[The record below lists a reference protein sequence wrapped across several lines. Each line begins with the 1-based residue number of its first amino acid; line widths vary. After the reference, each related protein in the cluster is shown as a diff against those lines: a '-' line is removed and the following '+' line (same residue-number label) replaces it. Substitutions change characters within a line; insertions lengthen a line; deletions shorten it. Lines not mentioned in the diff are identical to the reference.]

1 MQRIEI
7 RDVFM
12 NNMASKLSITSL
24 IVIFATALGAC
35 SGGGSEDAT
44 NQVVGVAPATSPPP
58 PPPATNNPPTIS
70 GTPGTSV
77 LIGDT
82 YTFTP
87 AASDPD
93 NDPLTFSVQG
103 QPKWAA
109 FSDTTGVLSGAP
121 SVADVGSYAGIV
133 ISVSDGDMSA
143 NLPQFSLAVV
153 QNADGSITVSWTPP
167 TLNEDGSA
175 LALTELAEYKLYYG
189 TSSGNHDNDKWVSVG
204 TGLTTYVIE
213 NLTPATYF
221 IVATA
226 INSDGVE
233 SGFSN
238 EATKQ
243 VL

>member
-1 MQRIEI
+1 
-7 RDVFM
+7 M
-12 NNMASKLSITSL
+12 NKLARKLGIT
-24 IVIFATALGAC
+24 IWIAIFATALGAC
-35 SGGGSEDAT
+35 SGGGSEDAASE
-44 NQVVGVAPATSPPP
+44 VVDVAPAASPPP

-70 GTPGTSV
+70 GTPPGASV

-82 YTFTP
+82 YSFTP

-93 NDPLTFSVQG
+93 NDPLTFSVQRK
-103 QPKWAA
+103 PVWAE
-109 FSDTTGVLSGAP
+109 FSDTTGDLSGTP
-121 SVADVGSYAGIV
+121 SLAHVGTYEGIV

-175 LALTELAEYKLYYG
+175 LALTDLAAYKFYYG
-189 TSSGNHDNDKWVSVG
+189 TSSGSYDKEVLVNAE
-204 TGLTTYVIE
+204 GLSSYVIE

-226 INSDGVE
+226 INRDEVE
-233 SGFSN
+233 SRRSN

>member
-1 MQRIEI
+1 
-7 RDVFM
+7 M
-12 NNMASKLSITSL
+12 NKMARKLGITSW

-35 SGGGSEDAT
+35 SGGGSEDAASE
-44 NQVVGVAPATSPPP
+44 VVDVAPAASPPPP

-77 LIGDT
+77 LIGDS

-103 QPKWAA
+103 KPAWAA

-143 NLPQFSLAVV
+143 NLPQFSLVVV
-153 QNADGSITVSWTPP
+153 QNADGSVTVSWTPP
-167 TLNEDGSA
+167 TLNDDGSA
-175 LALTELAEYKLYYG
+175 LTDLAAYKFYYG
-189 TSSGNHDNDKWVSVG
+189 TSSGNYDKEVRVDNAE
-204 TGLTTYVIE
+204 GLSSFVIE

-226 INSDGVE
+226 INSNEVE

-238 EATKQ
+238 EATLQ